1 MEIIVAL
8 AVVLFVTIA
17 VFVVGFIGYVFLKII
32 NHKPITAEKAVK
44 IANATSRAQ
53 GNCRDILKLAHK
65 AAMQGRY
72 NVVVPHTNLY
82 ADLEDVEDELH
93 KLGYSTHNSESKLWV
108 IW

>member
-17 VFVVGFIGYVFLKII
+17 VFVVGFIGYVFLRII

-44 IANATSRAQ
+44 IANSTSRAQ
-53 GNCRDILKLAHK
+53 GNCKDILKLAHK

-72 NVVVPHTNLY
+72 NISIPISELY
-82 ADLEDVEDELH
+82 ANVEELEDELR
-93 KLGYSTHNSESKLWV
+93 KLGYSIENTGTHLFI